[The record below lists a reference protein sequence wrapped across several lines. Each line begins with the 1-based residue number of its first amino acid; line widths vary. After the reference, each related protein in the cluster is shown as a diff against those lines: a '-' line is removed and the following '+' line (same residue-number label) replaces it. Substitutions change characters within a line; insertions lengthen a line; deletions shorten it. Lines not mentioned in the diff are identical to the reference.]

1 MRVRIQQIVDGLID
15 AVETD
20 GHLDVIADLAYPLP
34 TTVIA
39 DLLGLPAEDRALFK
53 RWSDDIAAG
62 FFLVVTRETAD
73 AVRRANESQTAL
85 AAYFRELVAARRAH
99 PRDDL
104 LSALVAAESD
114 GAVLSEDELLATCV
128 LLLFAGHETTTNLIG
143 NGCLA
148 LLEHPAELERLL
160 REPALLGSAVE
171 EFLRYDGPVQATARR
186 ATVASMYT
194 ALESGLAST
203 CSWFWV
209 RPIATLLNFPTRTHW
224 TSVGPTTGI
233 WPSALDP
240 TSAWARLLPG
250 WRCRSPSRR
259 CFGDYRGCDPAPR
272 HPYAGRTSSC
282 AASSRCRSRSARK
295 AAATHI
301 EVHPWPQI
309 AAPPN
314 RQTYRTSLI
323 AKALAG
329 QPWNMHLMTHR

>member
-1 MRVRIQQIVDGLID
+1 MLYSDPPQHTRLRALVGAAFTPRVVEGMRVRIQQIVDGLID

-128 LLLFAGHETTTNLIG
+128 LLLFAGTR
-143 NGCLA
+143 
-148 LLEHPAELERLL
+148 RL
-160 REPALLGSAVE
+160 
-171 EFLRYDGPVQATARR
+171 
-186 ATVASMYT
+186 
-194 ALESGLAST
+194 
-203 CSWFWV
+203 
-209 RPIATLLNFPTRTHW
+209 PT
-224 TSVGPTTGI
+224 
-233 WPSALDP
+233 
-240 TSAWARLLPG
+240 
-250 WRCRSPSRR
+250 
-259 CFGDYRGCDPAPR
+259 
-272 HPYAGRTSSC
+272 
-282 AASSRCRSRSARK
+282 
-295 AAATHI
+295 
-301 EVHPWPQI
+301 
-309 AAPPN
+309 
-314 RQTYRTSLI
+314 
-323 AKALAG
+323 
-329 QPWNMHLMTHR
+329 